1 MKREE
6 FFATW
11 STLHLDAQIK
21 GIVKGWLSI
30 SYVIARGLS
39 ALRITPNV
47 LTLLGVLSGVAL
59 LFYPVSILGLI
70 FLVLSLICDGVDG
83 SVAIVSGKVS
93 KFGAT
98 LDAIADRITE
108 ALWFFALYQWG
119 IAAEICLA
127 LFALALT
134 QEYARARMAS
144 LGFEQIGVVT
154 IAERPVR
161 ASAIAIFMVLELL
174 SFSFAAIAIYIFTAM
189 ALVSVY
195 QVMKAARGYLV
206 Q

>member
-11 STLHLDAQIK
+11 SKLHLDAQIK

-30 SYVIARGLS
+30 SYIIARGLS
-39 ALRITPNV
+39 ALRITPNM

-59 LFYPVSILGLI
+59 LFYPISILGLI
-70 FLVLSLICDGVDG
+70 FLVLSLIFDGIDG

-119 IAAEICLA
+119 IAPEICLA

-144 LGFEQIGVVT
+144 LGFHEIGVVT

-161 ASAIAIFMVLELL
+161 ASAIAIFMVLDLL
-174 SFSFAAIAIYIFTAM
+174 NFSFAPFAIYIFTAT
-189 ALVSVY
+189 AIFSVY
-195 QVMKAARGYLV
+195 QVMRAARHHL

>member
-6 FFATW
+6 FFTTW
-11 STLHLDAQIK
+11 SKLHLDAEIK
-21 GIVKGWLSI
+21 GIVRGWLSI
-30 SYVIARGLS
+30 SYVIARALS

-47 LTLLGVLSGVAL
+47 LTLLGVLTAMVA
-59 LFYPVSILGLI
+59 LFYPFSVVALI

-93 KFGAT
+93 RFGAT

-108 ALWFFALYQWG
+108 GLWFFALYQWG
-119 IAAEICLA
+119 IAPEFCLA
-127 LFALALT
+127 LFSLALT

-144 LGFEQIGVVT
+144 LGFHEIGVIT

-161 ASAIAIFMVLELL
+161 ASAIAIFMVLDLL
-174 SFSFAAIAIYIFTAM
+174 NFSFAPVAIYIFTAM
-189 ALVSVY
+189 ATFSVY
-195 QVMKAARGYLV
+195 QVMRAARRHLA
-206 Q
+206 

>member
-11 STLHLDAQIK
+11 SKLHLDADIK

-30 SYVIARGLS
+30 SYLVARGLS

-47 LTLLGVLSGVAL
+47 LTLLGVLTAAAA
-59 LFYPVSILGLI
+59 LFYPYSVLALI

-93 KFGAT
+93 RFGAT

-119 IAAEICLA
+119 IPPEICLA

-134 QEYARARMAS
+134 QEYARARMGS
-144 LGFEQIGVVT
+144 LGFHEIGVVT

-161 ASAIAIFMVLELL
+161 ASAIAIFMVLDLL
-174 SFSFAAIAIYIFTAM
+174 NFTFAQVAMYIFTAM
-189 ALVSVY
+189 ATFSVY
-195 QVMKAARGYLV
+195 QVMRAARRHLA

>member
-6 FFATW
+6 FFTTW
-11 STLHLDAQIK
+11 SKLHLDAEIK
-21 GIVKGWLSI
+21 GIVRGWLSI
-30 SYVIARGLS
+30 SYVIARALS

-47 LTLLGVLSGVAL
+47 LTLLGVLTAMAA
-59 LFYPVSILGLI
+59 LFYPFSVVALI

-93 KFGAT
+93 RFGAT

-108 ALWFFALYQWG
+108 GLWFFALYQWG
-119 IAAEICLA
+119 IAPEFCLA
-127 LFALALT
+127 LFSLALT

-144 LGFEQIGVVT
+144 LGFHEIGVIT

-161 ASAIAIFMVLELL
+161 ASAIAIFMVLDLL
-174 SFSFAAIAIYIFTAM
+174 NFSFAPVAIYIFTAM
-189 ALVSVY
+189 ATFSVY
-195 QVMKAARGYLV
+195 QVMRAARRHLG
-206 Q
+206 

>member
-1 MKREE
+1 
-6 FFATW
+6 
-11 STLHLDAQIK
+11 
-21 GIVKGWLSI
+21 
-30 SYVIARGLS
+30 
-39 ALRITPNV
+39 
-47 LTLLGVLSGVAL
+47 LTLLGVLTATAA
-59 LFYPVSILGLI
+59 LFYPLSVVALI

-119 IAAEICLA
+119 IAPEICLA
-127 LFALALT
+127 QFALALT

-144 LGFEQIGVVT
+144 LGFHEIGVVT

-161 ASAIAIFMVLELL
+161 ASAIAIFMVLDLL
-174 SFSFAAIAIYIFTAM
+174 NFSFAPIAIYIFTAM
-189 ALVSVY
+189 ATFSVY
-195 QVMKAARGYLV
+195 QVMRAARRHLA
-206 Q
+206 

>member
-1 MKREE
+1 
-6 FFATW
+6 
-11 STLHLDAQIK
+11 
-21 GIVKGWLSI
+21 
-30 SYVIARGLS
+30 
-39 ALRITPNV
+39 
-47 LTLLGVLSGVAL
+47 
-59 LFYPVSILGLI
+59 
-70 FLVLSLICDGVDG
+70 VLSLICDGVDG

-119 IAAEICLA
+119 IAPEICLA

-161 ASAIAIFMVLELL
+161 ASAIAIFMVLDLL
-174 SFSFAAIAIYIFTAM
+174 SFSFAAITIYIFTAM

>member
-6 FFATW
+6 FFTTW
-11 STLHLDAQIK
+11 SKLHLDAEIK

-30 SYVIARGLS
+30 SCVIARALS

-47 LTLLGVLSGVAL
+47 LTLLGVLTATAALFYPYSAVAL
-59 LFYPVSILGLI
+59 L

-119 IAAEICLA
+119 ITPEICLA

-144 LGFEQIGVVT
+144 LGFHEIGVVT

-161 ASAIAIFMVLELL
+161 ASAIAIFMVLDLL
-174 SFSFAAIAIYIFTAM
+174 NFPCAPFAIYIFTAM
-189 ALVSVY
+189 ATFSVY
-195 QVMKAARGYLV
+195 QVMRAARHHLA
-206 Q
+206 

>member
-11 STLHLDAQIK
+11 SKLHLDAEIK

-30 SYVIARGLS
+30 SYFIARGLS
-39 ALRITPNV
+39 ALRITPNI
-47 LTLLGVLSGVAL
+47 LTLLGVLTATAA
-59 LFYPVSILGLI
+59 LFYSNSVIALI

-93 KFGAT
+93 QFGAT

-108 ALWFFALYQWG
+108 GLWFVALYQWG
-119 IAAEICLA
+119 IPPEICLA

-144 LGFEQIGVVT
+144 LGFHEIGVVT

-161 ASAIAIFMVLELL
+161 ASAISIFMVLELL
-174 SFSFAAIAIYIFTAM
+174 DFSFAPYAIYVFTAM
-189 ALVSVY
+189 ATFSVY
-195 QVMKAARGYLV
+195 QVMRAAHRYHA
-206 Q
+206 

>member
-11 STLHLDAQIK
+11 STLHLDAEIK

-119 IAAEICLA
+119 IAPEICLA

-161 ASAIAIFMVLELL
+161 ASAIAIFMVLDLL
-174 SFSFAAIAIYIFTAM
+174 SFSFAAIALYIFTAM

>member
-11 STLHLDAQIK
+11 SKLHLDAEIT

-30 SYVIARGLS
+30 SYVIARVLS

-47 LTLLGVLSGVAL
+47 LTLLGVMTATAA
-59 LFYPVSILGLI
+59 LFYPLSVVALI

-93 KFGAT
+93 QFGAT

-108 ALWFFALYQWG
+108 GLWFFALYQWG
-119 IAAEICLA
+119 IPPEFCLA
-127 LFALALT
+127 LCALALT

-144 LGFEQIGVVT
+144 LGFHEIGVVT

-161 ASAIAIFMVLELL
+161 ASAIAIFMVLDLL
-174 SFSFAAIAIYIFTAM
+174 SFSFAPVAIYIFTAM
-189 ALVSVY
+189 ATFSVY
-195 QVMKAARGYLV
+195 QVMRAARRHLG
-206 Q
+206 

>member
-11 STLHLDAQIK
+11 SKLHLDAEIK

-30 SYVIARGLS
+30 SYVIARALS

-47 LTLLGVLSGVAL
+47 LTLLGVLTATAA
-59 LFYPVSILGLI
+59 LFYPLSVVALI

-93 KFGAT
+93 QFGAT

-108 ALWFFALYQWG
+108 GLWFFALYQWG
-119 IAAEICLA
+119 IAPEFCLA
-127 LFALALT
+127 LFGLALT

-144 LGFEQIGVVT
+144 LGFHEIGVVT

-161 ASAIAIFMVLELL
+161 ASAIAIFMVLDLL
-174 SFSFAAIAIYIFTAM
+174 NFSFAPVAIYIFTVM
-189 ALVSVY
+189 ATFSVY
-195 QVMKAARGYLV
+195 QVMRAARRHLA
-206 Q
+206 

>member
-1 MKREE
+1 MNRLD
-6 FFATW
+6 FFARW
-11 STLHLDAQIK
+11 SALHLGASVT

-30 SYVIARGLS
+30 SYVIARALC

-47 LTLLGVLSGVAL
+47 LTMLGVLSAVAMICNPQSAIAL
-59 LFYPVSILGLI
+59 VL
-70 FLVLSLICDGVDG
+70 LVLSLTFDGIDG
-83 SVAIVSGKVS
+83 SVAIISGKES
-93 KFGAT
+93 RLGAA
-98 LDAIADRITE
+98 LDSIADRITE

-119 IAAEICLA
+119 IAPEICLA

-144 LGFEQIGVVT
+144 LGFAEIGVVT

-174 SFSFAAIAIYIFTAM
+174 NFSYAPFALYIFTAM
-189 ALVSVY
+189 ALFSVY
-195 QVMKAARGYLV
+195 QVMRAARRHLA
-206 Q
+206 

>member
-11 STLHLDAQIK
+11 SKLHLDAEIK

-30 SYVIARGLS
+30 SCFIARGLS
-39 ALRITPNV
+39 ALRITPNI
-47 LTLLGVLSGVAL
+47 LTLLGVLTATAA
-59 LFYPVSILGLI
+59 LFYSNSVIALI

-93 KFGAT
+93 QFGAT

-108 ALWFFALYQWG
+108 GLWFFTLYQWG
-119 IAAEICLA
+119 IPPEICLA

-144 LGFEQIGVVT
+144 LGFHEIGVVT

-174 SFSFAAIAIYIFTAM
+174 DFSFAPYAIYVFTAM
-189 ALVSVY
+189 ATFSVY
-195 QVMKAARGYLV
+195 QVMRAAHRYLA
-206 Q
+206 